1 MERVNQI
8 LRHPCFQESLE
19 RVKTYEADRIFCCH
33 QMEHFLDVARIAYIL
48 NLEEHL
54 EIEKDIIYAAA
65 LLHDI
70 GRYVQYED
78 GTPHEKASARMAPE
92 ILADCGYLPEE
103 IVRIVDAIV
112 AHRDLDEAK
121 TEPLKSIIYR
131 ADKAS
136 RACFS
141 CKAEAQCDWK
151 KEKKNVKIGY

>member
-1 MERVNQI
+1 MERVNRI
-8 LRHPCFQESLE
+8 LKHPCFQESLKQ
-19 RVKTYEADRIFCCH
+19 VKRYESDRIFCCH

-54 EIEKDIIYAAA
+54 EIEKDLIYAAA

-70 GRYVQYED
+70 GRYVQYAD
-78 GTPHEKASARMAPE
+78 GTPHERASACIAPE

-103 IVRIVDAIV
+103 IARIVDAIA
-112 AHRDLDEAK
+112 AHRDLEEAK

-141 CKAEAQCDWK
+141 CKAEAQCNWK